1 MSSRRFRPRVV
12 LMFVALLSLVVVAVL
27 VLRLTPTHDGEWG
40 ALQGRIPTITG
51 SAEGQ
56 YAISGIRDFRY
67 HSDGSVAEARY
78 FDDQIDLAGLQR
90 IWLGI
95 SHFAPMG
102 LAHTFLSFEFSDQ
115 RFLVASV
122 EARLN
127 ASQSYSPVKGL
138 LRRYHKMIVLG
149 TEADII
155 GLRSHIR
162 QERVLLYPLQ
172 LKVEEQQYVL
182 RAILNDAQAIEQQPA
197 FYNTLLDNCLT
208 NLVKHD
214 PDFRH
219 WWSLTDYRLVLPGFS
234 DGLAWERGWI
244 NNALTLPEARQRAE
258 INPSETDLTDSAFSA
273 KIRSGWNGV
282 GKAVSQP

>member
-1 MSSRRFRPRVV
+1 MTSRRIWPRVV
-12 LMFVALLSLVVVAVL
+12 LILITLVSLIVAVL
-27 VLRLTPTHDGEWG
+27 VFRLTPSHEGDWG
-40 ALQGRIPTITG
+40 ALQGRIPTVTRG
-51 SAEGQ
+51 PEGQ

-67 HSDGSVAEARY
+67 NSDGSVAESRY
-78 FDDQIDLAGLQR
+78 LDEQIDLAGLQR

-127 ASQSYSPVKGL
+127 ASQSYSPLKGL

-162 QERVLLYPLQ
+162 QEQVLLYPLQ
-172 LKVEEQQYVL
+172 LTKDEQEYVL
-182 RAILNDAQAIEQQPA
+182 RAILNDVQAIEQQPA

-219 WWSLTDYRLVLPGFS
+219 WWSLTDYRLLLPGFS

-244 NNALTLPEARQRAE
+244 NNSLTLGEARQRAE
-258 INPSETDLTDSAFSA
+258 IDPAETEPADGAFSM
-273 KIRSGWNGV
+273 KIRSGWSTKGE
-282 GKAVSQP
+282 AVSPP

>member
-1 MSSRRFRPRVV
+1 MPSRRFRLRLV
-12 LMFVALLSLVVVAVL
+12 LIFFALVLLVVVAL
-27 VLRLTPTHDGEWG
+27 VFRLTPTHEGEWG
-40 ALQGRIPTITG
+40 ALQGRIPTITS

-56 YAISGIRDFRY
+56 YHITGIRDFRY
-67 HSDGSVAEARY
+67 HPDASVAESRY
-78 FDDQIDLAGLQR
+78 FDEQIDLAGLQR

-127 ASQSYSPVKGL
+127 ASQSYSPLKGL

-172 LKVEEQQYVL
+172 LTPEEQRYVL
-182 RAILNDAQAIEQQPA
+182 RGILNDAQAIEQQPA

-219 WWSLTDYRLVLPGFS
+219 WWGLTDYRLVLPGFF
-234 DGLAWERGWI
+234 DGLAWQRGWI
-244 NNALTLPEARQRAE
+244 SNQLTLVEARQRAE
-258 INPSETDLTDSAFSA
+258 IDPAHTQPADSAFSV
-273 KIRSGWNGV
+273 KIRSGWKVV
-282 GKAVSQP
+282 GDAGSP

>member
-1 MSSRRFRPRVV
+1 MPSRRFRLRLV
-12 LMFVALLSLVVVAVL
+12 LIFLALVLLVVVAL
-27 VLRLTPTHDGEWG
+27 VFRLTPTHEGEWG
-40 ALQGRIPTITG
+40 ALQGRIPTIT
-51 SAEGQ
+51 SNAEGQ
-56 YAISGIRDFRY
+56 YSITGIRDFRY
-67 HSDGSVAEARY
+67 HPDASVAESRY
-78 FDDQIDLAGLQR
+78 FDEQIDLAGLQR

-127 ASQSYSPVKGL
+127 ASQSYSPFKGL

-155 GLRSHIR
+155 GLRSHVR

-172 LKVEEQQYVL
+172 LTPQEQRYVL
-182 RAILNDAQAIEQQPA
+182 RGILNDAQAIEQQPA

-219 WWSLTDYRLVLPGFS
+219 WWGLTDYRLVLPGFF
-234 DGLAWERGWI
+234 DGLAWQRGWI
-244 NNALTLPEARQRAE
+244 SNQLTLAEARQRAE
-258 INPSETDLTDSAFSA
+258 IDPTHTQPADSAFSV
-273 KIRSGWNGV
+273 KIRSGWKVV
-282 GKAVSQP
+282 GEADSP